1 MNSFLE
7 KKDFGEKEI
16 DLFNSVLKL
25 CQTSVQ
31 CTDCGIFLFE
41 KKKQKLSPFTI
52 LKDSSKLK
60 EKLDKSL
67 NHKVLKKIS
76 QNRQDAPQSSKKK
89 VWVEKDL
96 NFIPLFFEDEFFG
109 LFVCFFEDSKKR
121 DAKNKSDLIFPFA
134 NILLSLFENFVQK
147 RSQEK
152 LKMTNQNLLMSLDLR
167 LPQILLDQLNKLNR
181 FETFSELADIIA
193 HDINNPL
200 QIILGKTQI
209 LLMKKQREDDKKNLS
224 LDAYAEELRV
234 IEKSAN
240 RISSLAKELSLFAK
254 QTKSQIEP
262 SEDYKVV
269 DVDISQIL
277 NHTFSLLKN
286 RFKSKGIELDLKI
299 EKGLPKVKGIP
310 YKLENIFLSLLLRA
324 EDAISQKGKL
334 NIWAKKKGRFIQ
346 LDFKDTAEKIP
357 EDILPKVFDPFLILP
372 QLNRRVGSSLFF
384 VSEKVKEHRGTIEVK
399 SGEDGNTF
407 IVKLP
412 IIEGGC

>member
-16 DLFNSVLKL
+16 GLFNSVLKL

-31 CTDCGIFLFE
+31 CADCGIFLFE

-152 LKMTNQNLLMSLDLR
+152 LKMTNQNLLM

-209 LLMKKQREDDKKNLS
+209 LLMKKQREDDKKNL
-224 LDAYAEELRV
+224 EELRV

-240 RISSLAKELSLFAK
+240 RISSLAKELSLFVK
-254 QTKSQIEP
+254 QIKSQVEP
-262 SEDYKVV
+262 SEGYKAV

-277 NHTFSLLKN
+277 NRTFSLLKN

-299 EKGLPKVKGIP
+299 EKGLPKVKGVP
-310 YKLENIFLSLLLRA
+310 HKLENIFLSLLLRA

-334 NIWAKKKGRFIQ
+334 NIWAKKRGRFIQ

-384 VSEKVKEHRGTIEVK
+384 VSEVVKEHRGTIEVK

>member
-16 DLFNSVLKL
+16 GLFNSVLKL

-31 CTDCGIFLFE
+31 CTDCAVFLFE

-152 LKMTNQNLLMSLDLR
+152 LKMTNQNLLM

-262 SEDYKVV
+262 SEGYKVV

-310 YKLENIFLSLLLRA
+310 HKLENIFLSLLLRA

-334 NIWAKKKGRFIQ
+334 NIWAKKRGRFIQ

-384 VSEKVKEHRGTIEVK
+384 VSEVVKEHRGTIEIK